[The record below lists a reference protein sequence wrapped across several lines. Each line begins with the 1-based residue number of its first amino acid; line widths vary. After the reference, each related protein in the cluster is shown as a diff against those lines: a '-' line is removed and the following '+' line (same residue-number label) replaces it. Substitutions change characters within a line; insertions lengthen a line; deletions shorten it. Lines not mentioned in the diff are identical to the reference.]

1 MTATHLPCT
10 HAKKGAKTKT
20 FKLLVRNLEAA
31 AMKIQL
37 KAENKTAAIKYC
49 KARWPE
55 AAIEIIKWLLFGAF
69 FLVVFFASF
78 FGAVVTWH
86 EAGAMRPNY
95 SCVLSLEEALHMM
108 YQGKENAAKLAE
120 RAGMHKTDLQRVFK
134 DFVAMRPLD
143 PDVWQKDIEM
153 SWPYIT
159 WGAFT
164 CRLQILRLHALSVS
178 Q

>member
-1 MTATHLPCT
+1 
-10 HAKKGAKTKT
+10 
-20 FKLLVRNLEAA
+20 
-31 AMKIQL
+31 
-37 KAENKTAAIKYC
+37 
-49 KARWPE
+49 
-55 AAIEIIKWLLFGAF
+55 
-69 FLVVFFASF
+69 
-78 FGAVVTWH
+78 
-86 EAGAMRPNY
+86 MRPNY

-159 WGAFT
+159 
-164 CRLQILRLHALSVS
+164 
-178 Q
+178 